1 MSRPC
6 RVLVAD
12 PHTATRLGVRLA
24 LEPQDFVVVAE
35 ATTRDEAVG
44 AAERLVPDI
53 CLLDIDLDG
62 GGIAAVREIS
72 ERVPRSAVV
81 VLTLSG
87 RRGDLIGALRAGASG
102 YLLKGMQTRDL
113 ARALR
118 RVMAGDPAMA
128 PTLVAHLVEEVRLR
142 DRPQRLASARGAEV
156 RLTPREA
163 QVLDLLATDLST
175 EDVAVRLG
183 ISPVTVR
190 RHVSGLLRKLDAP
203 DRRAAVE
210 ALLRV
215 GGPQRRR

>member
-12 PHTATRLGVRLA
+12 PHAATRLGVRLA
-24 LEPQDFVVVAE
+24 LEREDFVVVAE
-35 ATTRDEAVG
+35 ATTREEAVS
-44 AAERLVPDI
+44 AAERLRPDI

-62 GGIAAVREIS
+62 GGIAAVREMS
-72 ERVPRSAVV
+72 ERVPGSAIV

-87 RRGDLIGALRAGASG
+87 GRGDLIGAIRAGASG

-128 PTLVAHLVEEVRLR
+128 PTLVAHLVEEVQQRG
-142 DRPQRLASARGAEV
+142 RPQRVASARGAEV

-163 QVLDLLATDLST
+163 QVLDLLASDLTT
-175 EDVAVRLG
+175 EEIAVRLG

-190 RHVSGLLRKLDAP
+190 RHVSGLLHKLDAP
-203 DRRAAVE
+203 DRRAAVQ
-210 ALLRV
+210 ALLRTAR
-215 GGPQRRR
+215 PRR